1 MLAVVAR
8 ICGLHAQLMSSAE
21 LAAWARVE
29 ALEADAVSRALWDDR
44 VLVKTWAMRGTLHL
58 LPAAE
63 LAMWQAGFAT
73 YRRHHQRSWLKY
85 FGVTAE
91 EVERLL
97 DAISEALD
105 GRMLTREELA
115 ADVGRITGSAHLGD
129 TLRESWGAL
138 LKPAAFEGRLC
149 FAPSAGQN
157 VRFTRPD
164 QWLSGW
170 DKAEPAMALPEIT
183 RRFFAVHGPATRHE
197 LARWWGSAPAAAGR
211 MIKELGEEL
220 VPVDVGGVP
229 AWMAAA
235 AVGDVVGAR
244 PSDVVR
250 LVPAFDHY
258 VVAATGHAAEL
269 MPGPF
274 RDRVYRPQ
282 GWLSPVVLV
291 GGRMEGVWNQQ
302 AKGRRLGVHIEPFTE
317 LRPKIRRVVENEAE
331 RLAAFAGADLD
342 LTWG

>member
-21 LAAWARVE
+21 LAAWVRVE

-63 LAMWQAGFAT
+63 LPMWQAGFAT

-91 EVERLL
+91 EAERLL

-115 ADVGRITGSAHLGD
+115 ADVGRITGSVHLGD

-149 FAPSAGQN
+149 SSAPDARILG
-157 VRFTRPD
+157 FTAARPRVRPD
-164 QWLSGW
+164 ENPVAGTPTGVFPRISPQRS
-170 DKAEPAMALPEIT
+170 T
-183 RRFFAVHGPATRHE
+183 
-197 LARWWGSAPAAAGR
+197 SA
-211 MIKELGEEL
+211 
-220 VPVDVGGVP
+220 
-229 AWMAAA
+229 
-235 AVGDVVGAR
+235 
-244 PSDVVR
+244 
-250 LVPAFDHY
+250 
-258 VVAATGHAAEL
+258 
-269 MPGPF
+269 
-274 RDRVYRPQ
+274 
-282 GWLSPVVLV
+282 
-291 GGRMEGVWNQQ
+291 
-302 AKGRRLGVHIEPFTE
+302 
-317 LRPKIRRVVENEAE
+317 
-331 RLAAFAGADLD
+331 
-342 LTWG
+342 